1 MDRSVQ
7 IKKSMKNAE
16 ASLNM
21 ERLFVSDESRELCF
35 QLLNQE
41 ITFEEYLSRVKTKLI
56 VP

>member
-7 IKKSMKNAE
+7 IRKSMKNAE

-41 ITFEEYLSRVKTKLI
+41 ITFEEYLSRVKAKLI

>member
-7 IKKSMKNAE
+7 IRKSMKNAE